1 MSGDSMQCDLPYV
14 KAYRDR
20 YGKWRYYFRKR
31 GMPQVAL
38 PEPNGADFLAAYQAA
53 KDGPKAGPSGP
64 TAPAGSFGALCL
76 EYLASAEFANLA
88 PVTRSELRRVVERLA
103 SKHAAKPVLRLER
116 QHILRWRD
124 AMLERPGAANTMIR
138 SMGVLMAFAV
148 DRGYRKDN
156 PAQKIKMLR
165 SVPWRSWTDEEL
177 DAFEARWPLGTM
189 QRTGYA
195 IALYTAQR
203 RCDIVSLDWSKVR
216 GDRICIKSSK
226 TRVEK
231 EVPMHPDLA
240 AALAAVKPRLAAAI
254 VTGPAGTK
262 LSPVYF
268 GHVMAAAIEKAGLPA
283 ACVLHGL
290 RKTTA
295 RTLVES
301 GCTNR
306 QGRAITLHA
315 TDSMFEQYSVDAE
328 QKVLSAEA
336 MKHWRAAPRRKRTNA
351 ESV

>member
-1 MSGDSMQCDLPYV
+1 MKCDLPYV
-14 KAYRDR
+14 KAYQDR
-20 YGKWRYYFRKR
+20 HGRWRYYFRKK
-31 GMPQVAL
+31 GMPRVAL
-38 PEPNGADFLAAYQAA
+38 SGEPGNDEFLVSYTAA
-53 KDGPKAGPSGP
+53 KEGPKAVPASP
-64 TAPAGSFGALCL
+64 TAPAGSFGALCS
-76 EYLASAEFANLA
+76 EYLSSAEFANLR
-88 PVTRSELRRVVERLA
+88 PVTRSELRRVVERLGA
-103 SKHAAKPVLRLER
+103 RHRDKPVDRLER

-124 AMLERPGAANTMIR
+124 AMVDRPGAANTMVR
-138 SMGVLMAFAV
+138 TVGVLMAFAV

-165 SVPWRSWTDEEL
+165 STPWRAWTDEEL
-177 DAFEARWPLGTM
+177 DAFEDRWPLGSM
-189 QRTGYA
+189 QRTGFA

-203 RCDIVSLDWSKVR
+203 RCDIVDLKWTAIR
-216 GDRICIKSSK
+216 GDHIRIKSSK
-226 TRVEK
+226 TGK
-231 EVPMHPDLA
+231 EEDIPIHPELQ
-240 AALAAVKPRLAAAI
+240 AALAAVRPRKPEAI
-254 VTGPAGTK
+254 VTGANGTK

-268 GHVMAAAIEKAGLPA
+268 GHQMAAAIEEAGLPA

-306 QGRAITLHA
+306 MGRSITLHA
-315 TDSMFEQYSVDAE
+315 TDSMFEEYSEAAE

-336 MKHWRAAPRRKRTNA
+336 MKRWRASPRRKRTNA